1 MVNLGKAIKLSSWDE
16 RVRIEH
22 AMIHGF
28 LKAPKNVGTEL
39 YTNYSDKSNIQ
50 MHKVN
55 TTLNMLGAS
64 EDMGPTCCWIHSK
77 QSSKN
82 EDLQRITI
90 SHLKSFI
97 LSNYN
102 SLYLTANKSLDREVL
117 LLFLEKNFLKTTQS
131 FKEI

>member
-1 MVNLGKAIKLSSWDE
+1 MSDRACHDPWILRRL
-16 RVRIEH
+16 
-22 AMIHGF
+22 
-28 LKAPKNVGTEL
+28 KNVGTEF
-39 YTNYSDKSNIQ
+39 YIQPVNYSDKSNIQ

-64 EDMGPTCCWIHSK
+64 EDIK
-77 QSSKN
+77 DQLVAYIAYQAQKN

-102 SLYLTANKSLDREVL
+102 C
-117 LLFLEKNFLKTTQS
+117 F
-131 FKEI
+131 I